1 MKLALVSH
9 VLPGS
14 GLGQATVIH
23 RMFSGFKPENYCLI
37 SLEPSYPGEHG
48 EAQPDSLP
56 VKHYQLS
63 RAFRLTRGHRF
74 GLFRIRE
81 SINILWAI
89 IRHARSIAAIIRKE
103 GCDAVLACTGDV
115 TLLPAS
121 YLASRWTRVPFY
133 AYIFDHYSYREWQN
147 PVAAFWARRFESRL
161 MKGAAAVIAPNE
173 ILRDELRRQYGIE
186 AAVIHNSFDISPYEI
201 ERGPRSGGDEGE
213 IKIVYTGEIYEAHY
227 DAFRNLLEAIESL
240 RRPEIKLHLYT
251 SHPLEYLNAK
261 GIRGPIVR
269 HPTRATTE
277 MPAIQTQAD
286 LLFLPLAFNS
296 PYPDLIRTSS
306 TTKLGEY
313 LAARRAVLV
322 HAPAGSFVSW
332 YFRQYDCGLVVDDSD
347 PAKLADGI
355 ERILKDS
362 GLREKMI
369 ANAWERASADF
380 DIRTSRTAFAN
391 LLGLELC
398 RVF

>member
-23 RMFSGFKPENYCLI
+23 RMFSGFRPENYSLI
-37 SLEPSYPGEHG
+37 SLEPSYSGEHG

-63 RAFRLTRGHRF
+63 RAFRLHRGDRF

-89 IRHARSIAAIIRKE
+89 IRHARSIVAIIRKE
-103 GCDAVLACTGDV
+103 RCDAVLACTGDI

-121 YLASRWTRVPFY
+121 YLASRWTKMPFY

-161 MKGAAAVIAPNE
+161 LKGAAAVIAPNE
-173 ILRDELRRQYGIE
+173 ILRDDLRRQYGIE
-186 AAVIHNSFDISPYEI
+186 AAVIHNSFDISPYELQR
-201 ERGPRSGGDEGE
+201 EVRSGTDEGE

-227 DAFRNLLEAIESL
+227 DAFRNLLEAIKL
-240 RRPEIKLHLYT
+240 LQRPDIKLHLYT
-251 SHPLEYLNAK
+251 SHPLKYLNAK
-261 GIRGPIVR
+261 GIVGPIVR
-269 HPTRATTE
+269 HATRATTE
-277 MPAIQTQAD
+277 MPAIQADAD

-313 LAARRAVLV
+313 LAAGRPVLV
-322 HAPAGSFVSW
+322 HAPVGSFVSW
-332 YFRQYDCGLVVDDSD
+332 YCESHECGLVVDQSD
-347 PAKLADGI
+347 PARLAEGI
-355 ERILKDS
+355 DLILKDT
-362 GLREKMI
+362 GLREKVI
-369 ANAWERASADF
+369 GNARNRANVDF
-380 DIRTSRTAFAN
+380 DISTSRATFAK
-391 LLGLELC
+391 LLGWEA
-398 RVF
+398 

>member
-56 VKHYQLS
+56 VKHYRLS
-63 RAFRLTRGHRF
+63 RVFGLTRGQRF

-81 SINILWAI
+81 SINLLWAI

-201 ERGPRSGGDEGE
+201 ERGPRSEEDEGE

-369 ANAWERASADF
+369 ANAWQRASADF

-398 RVF
+398 RAF

>member
-1 MKLALVSH
+1 
-9 VLPGS
+9 
-14 GLGQATVIH
+14 
-23 RMFSGFKPENYCLI
+23 MFSGFKPENYCLI
-37 SLEPSYPGEHG
+37 SLPPQYPVAHG

-74 GLFRIRE
+74 VPFRIRE
-81 SINILWAI
+81 SINLLWAI

-103 GCDAVLACTGDV
+103 GCDAVMACTGDV

-201 ERGPRSGGDEGE
+201 EPGPRSDEDEGE

-240 RRPEIKLHLYT
+240 GRPEVKLHLY
-251 SHPLEYLNAK
+251 SNHPLKYLNAK
-261 GIRGPIVR
+261 GIKGPIV
-269 HPTRATTE
+269 HHHTRAGTE
-277 MPAIQTQAD
+277 MPNVQMQAD
-286 LLFLPLAFNS
+286 LLFLPLAFAS
-296 PYPDLIRTSS
+296 PYPDLVRTSS

-313 LAARRAVLV
+313 LAARRPVLV

-332 YFRQYDCGLVVDDSD
+332 YFRQYNCGLVVDDSD

-369 ANAWERASADF
+369 ANAWQRASADF
-380 DIRTSRTAFAN
+380 DIRTSRAAFAN

-398 RVF
+398 RAF

>member
-37 SLEPSYPGEHG
+37 SLPPQYPVAHG

-74 GLFRIRE
+74 VPFRIRE

-103 GCDAVLACTGDV
+103 GCDAVMACTGDV

-121 YLASRWTRVPFY
+121 YFASRWTRVPFY

-201 ERGPRSGGDEGE
+201 EPGPRSDEDEGE

-240 RRPEIKLHLYT
+240 SRPEVKLHLY
-251 SHPLEYLNAK
+251 SNHPLKYLNAK
-261 GIRGPIVR
+261 GIKGPIV
-269 HPTRATTE
+269 HHQTRAGTE
-277 MPAIQTQAD
+277 MPNVQMQAD
-286 LLFLPLAFNS
+286 LLFLPLAFAS
-296 PYPDLIRTSS
+296 PYPDLVRTSS

-313 LAARRAVLV
+313 LAARRPVLV

-332 YFRQYDCGLVVDDSD
+332 YFRQYNCGLVVDDSD

-369 ANAWERASADF
+369 ANAWQRASVDF
-380 DIRTSRTAFAN
+380 DIRTSRAAFAH

-398 RVF
+398 RAF